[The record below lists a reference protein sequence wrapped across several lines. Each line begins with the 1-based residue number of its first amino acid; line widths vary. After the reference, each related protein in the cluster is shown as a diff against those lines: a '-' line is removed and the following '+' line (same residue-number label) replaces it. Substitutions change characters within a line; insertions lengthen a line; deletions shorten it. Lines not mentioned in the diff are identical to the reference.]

1 MLKNSLLFL
10 FVSLFPI
17 AIFALNVSVG
27 SSAATYL
34 TDGSNDEI
42 EIQAAINAVNAAG
55 GGSVLLKNGT
65 YNIQTTYLIPKSNVT
80 LVGESRDLCVLSS
93 ARTYSYLIFN
103 YNTTLSRFFVENLT
117 INALNA
123 GNASGIRLEK
133 AYKCRFSN
141 VKFMGVSCGGWHL
154 VIGIEGASAGSSNEV
169 SRNILIENCLFDG
182 HKGSLEMLLIFNTK
196 NCRIENCTFQNKILG
211 CPTDGNRPVVGLWQK
226 TDSIS
231 ILNCTFQN
239 NQSREA
245 IYHSNTC
252 SNTLIENCIFS
263 NTGGVRGAN
272 ESDYG
277 TFGVPYERNLMIRNC
292 TFTGGANDLTNAAI
306 VLGAVK
312 GVLIKDCNITNYEE
326 GIIFQSGLSTNL
338 TNGCKHFAVVR
349 TNIRNGNPNN
359 NVHALHPAILF
370 QKVGGKLQ
378 GFFICGDISSNLSPP
393 KQEQAVS
400 FTTNT
405 ITTFDSL
412 FWLGMN
418 ITSYNGRPNFAF
430 LDFSLQGTPFLV
442 EKCNS
447 PTPPTY
453 CASCPTMS
461 DAVIENKI
469 RAYDTTTANILHQLL
484 NYQANAINL
493 PVELIAFRGESF
505 ENKNLLT
512 WQTAIEKQIL
522 SFEIERRNVQNE
534 FEKIGELAAKGSNSM
549 YQFTDYQ
556 CFAKENIYRLK
567 IIEEDGTA
575 TYSDLLALTS
585 AKIEKGDLFTFPNP
599 AKDFIQLFYKGQNA
613 EKVRFKMCNLS
624 GQVIHYDEIEPNI
637 LFQLNVQTYAK
648 GIYLL
653 EVYDNFS
660 FIRQKISIE

>member
-1 MLKNSLLFL
+1 
-10 FVSLFPI
+10 
-17 AIFALNVSVG
+17 
-27 SSAATYL
+27 
-34 TDGSNDEI
+34 
-42 EIQAAINAVNAAG
+42 
-55 GGSVLLKNGT
+55 
-65 YNIQTTYLIPKSNVT
+65 
-80 LVGESRDLCVLSS
+80 
-93 ARTYSYLIFN
+93 
-103 YNTTLSRFFVENLT
+103 
-117 INALNA
+117 
-123 GNASGIRLEK
+123 LEK
-133 AYKCRFSN
+133 ANKCRFAN

-154 VIGIEGASAGSSNEV
+154 IVGIDGNSAGSVNDF
-169 SRNILIENCLFDG
+169 SRNILIENCLFEG

-252 SNTLIENCIFS
+252 SNTLIENCLFS

-292 TFTGGANDLTNAAI
+292 TFTGGANDVSNAAI

-312 GVLIKDCNITNYEE
+312 GVLIKDFNITNYEE

-338 TNGCKHFAVVR
+338 TNGCKNFAVVR
-349 TNIRNGNPNN
+349 TNIQNGNPNN

-370 QKVGGKLQ
+370 QKVGGKLH
-378 GFFICGDISSNLSPP
+378 GFFICGNISSTLSPP

-405 ITTFDSL
+405 STTFDSL
-412 FWLGMN
+412 FWLGTN

-442 EKCNS
+442 EKCNA

-461 DAVIENKI
+461 DAAIESKI
-469 RAYDTTTANILHQLL
+469 RTYDTTTANMIHQLL
-484 NYQANAINL
+484 NYQVNIINL
-493 PVELIAFRGESF
+493 PVELISF
-505 ENKNLLT
+505 EGETFEHKNVLT
-512 WQTAIEKQIL
+512 WQTATENQTIL
-522 SFEIERRNVQNE
+522 FEIERENTQNE
-534 FEKIGELAAKGSNSM
+534 FEKIGELAAKGSHSM
-549 YQFTDYQ
+549 YEFTDYQ
-556 CFAKENIYRLK
+556 CFTNENHYRLK
-567 IIEEDGTA
+567 IIDEDGTEN
-575 TYSDLLALTS
+575 YSNLLELHSPTL
-585 AKIEKGDLFTFPNP
+585 EKNYLFLSPNP
-599 AKDFIQLFYKGQNA
+599 AKDFVQFFYRQKRT
-613 EKVRFKMCNLS
+613 EKVRLKILNMA
-624 GQVIHYDEIEPNI
+624 GQSIYYEEIEANTPCR
-637 LFQLNVQTYAK
+637 LDLRTYAK
-648 GIYLL
+648 GIYLF
-653 EVYDNFS
+653 EIYDNSS